1 MRIFLSSVISGMETY
16 RAAAQRAA
24 ETLGHTV
31 TMAEDFGASPF
42 SPQQVCL
49 GAVRDADIVMLLL
62 GARYGTPQESGLS
75 PTHEE
80 YREARASKP
89 VLVFL
94 QENVSREPAQQA
106 CLDEVG
112 RASCRERV

>member
-62 GARYGTPQESGLS
+62 GRGEHLGTWRLSRVLRYT
-75 PTHEE
+75 
-80 YREARASKP
+80 
-89 VLVFL
+89 
-94 QENVSREPAQQA
+94 
-106 CLDEVG
+106 
-112 RASCRERV
+112 